1 MSLSTES
8 THTIEESI
16 QAREIVQEILRFGTN
31 QNQLLKIIYLLS
43 LELEDRQLL
52 ETITDELRPLL
63 FEESSKNIKSSI
75 ITE

>member
-1 MSLSTES
+1 MSLNTEAPS
-8 THTIEESI
+8 IEESI
-16 QAREIVQEILRFGTN
+16 RAREIVQEILRFGVN

-43 LELEDRQLL
+43 LELEDRNLL

-63 FEESSKNIKSSI
+63 FEESNKNIKSSI

>member
-1 MSLSTES
+1 MSLNTEAPS
-8 THTIEESI
+8 LEESI
-16 QAREIVQEILRFGTN
+16 QAREIVQEILRFGAN

-43 LELEDRQLL
+43 LELEDRNLL

>member
-1 MSLSTES
+1 MSLGTKKPS
-8 THTIEESI
+8 IEESI
-16 QAREIVQEILRFGTN
+16 QAREIVQEILRFGAN

-43 LELEDRQLL
+43 LELEDRNLL